1 MLSSTTLPLV
11 TVDTPERFQMLFSN
25 IQTYL
30 PSWKSMLFGDVT
42 FSRLT
47 GFTNI
52 TYKVKIVDP
61 ETKIEP
67 KILVYREFCA
77 HQNFFSKNDEAYIF
91 SYLGKQDIGPKTYGG
106 DNIFRLE
113 EFIEGR
119 NLDVETMNSRLFN
132 LCLAKFAVGFHK
144 EDLEGLLKSPHCMG
158 YLEKKRPY
166 PDFFEMTNKF
176 KENVTETELEMINA
190 LQEFV
195 NDHELEF
202 MKKKLKEI
210 DGKVV
215 FCHNDLNANNIFLR
229 ESGLD
234 LNNAII
240 FIDFEYCSYNF
251 RGYDIGNFL
260 IERTFD
266 YNYEKPPYFFHDF
279 KNYPEEDFIKEFA
292 TFYTFFDLIYPI
304 KMQFHTNIFDAKV
317 EELANLLIQHK
328 CVGNLDDFLKNV
340 EKMVWEIKIGTLV
353 SLFYWTLWSGSIC
366 KDPKIKFD
374 YLKNGVK
381 RMEMFLKLKKKMV

>member
-1 MLSSTTLPLV
+1 MQASNTLIMEN
-11 TVDTPERFQMLFSN
+11 PERFQMLLSN
-25 IQTYL
+25 IQTYI
-30 PSWKSMLFGDVT
+30 PSWKSVSFGDVT

-52 TYKVKIVDP
+52 TYKVKVVDP

-77 HQNFFSKNDEAYIF
+77 HENFFSRKEEAYIF
-91 SYLGKQDIGPKTYGG
+91 SDLGKQGLGPKTYGG
-106 DNIFRLE
+106 DNLFRLE
-113 EFIEGR
+113 EFITGR
-119 NLDVETMNSRLFN
+119 HPDVEMMNSRLFN
-132 LCLAKFAVGFHK
+132 LCLVKFAVGFHK
-144 EDLEGLLKSPHCMG
+144 VDLEGLLKSPNCMG

-166 PDFFEMTNKF
+166 SDFFKITDEF
-176 KENVTETELEMINA
+176 KKRVTEAELEMINT
-190 LQEFV
+190 LREFV

-266 YNYEKPPYFFHDF
+266 YNYEKPPYFFNDF
-279 KNYPEEDFIKEFA
+279 KNYPEDDFIKELA
-292 TFYTFFDLIYPI
+292 TFYTFFDLIYPL
-304 KMQFHTNIFDAKV
+304 KMQFDLKIFDATV
-317 EELANLLIQHK
+317 EELMDLLIKNK
-328 CVGNLDDFLKNV
+328 CVGNLDEFLKNV
-340 EKMVWEIKIGTLV
+340 EKMVWEIRIGTLV
-353 SLFYWTLWSGSIC
+353 SLFYWILWSGSIC
-366 KDPKIKFD
+366 QDPNIKFN
-374 YLKNGVK
+374 YLEHGIK
-381 RMEMFLKLKKKMV
+381 RMEIYIKLKKKWFE